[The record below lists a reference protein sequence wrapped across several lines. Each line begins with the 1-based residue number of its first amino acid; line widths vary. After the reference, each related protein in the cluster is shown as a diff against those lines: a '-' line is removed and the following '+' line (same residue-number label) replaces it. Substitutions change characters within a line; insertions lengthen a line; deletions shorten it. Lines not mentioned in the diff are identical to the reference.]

1 MTFEKQNR
9 LESNVWKIGSTEDF
23 LNDIIGNKMTVFC
36 LLTKHGE
43 FLCFSEEDDIYYL
56 SDSTNSDLVVIQSAQ
71 KEQETITLYQNIS
84 GVFLTPV
91 SVEIE
96 INS

>member
-1 MTFEKQNR
+1 MTPEKQKR
-9 LESNVWKIGSTEDF
+9 LESNGWKIGNPEDF
-23 LNDIIGNKMTVFC
+23 LNDITGNKMTTYC

-43 FLCFSEEDDIYYL
+43 FLCFSEEDDVYYL
-56 SDSTNSDLVVIQSAQ
+56 NDSTNSDLVVIQSAQ